1 MKYKLVTF
9 LIASSLALLACSH
22 EMNNAEVDN
31 TEHAE
36 KFYSCLGEFKSNF
49 SSETE
54 KLKKI
59 KTRSMEFDNNDEYDL
74 FVDSIGNE
82 IIADLLPS
90 SIQLVR
96 EIGLE
101 EADFIEVEKEH
112 GIPSDFMK
120 VYLALAIM
128 EEEGMSNTR
137 VGAEDVASCIAF
149 GIGYKEI
156 MEGGAKLALRKF
168 ATKAARKMVPYIGWG
183 WWATETAACL
193 ARL

>member
-1 MKYKLVTF
+1 MKYKFITF

-54 KLKKI
+54 KLKNM

-120 VYLALAIM
+120 VYLALSIM
-128 EEEGMSNTR
+128 EEECMANTR
-137 VGAEDVASCIAF
+137 VSLEDVVSCATL
-149 GIGYKEI
+149 GLGYKEI
-156 MEGGAKLALRKF
+156 MGIGAKLALRKF

-183 WWATETAACL
+183 WCAAETVACL
-193 ARL
+193 ARV

>member
-1 MKYKLVTF
+1 
-9 LIASSLALLACSH
+9 
-22 EMNNAEVDN
+22 MNNAEVDN

-183 WWATETAACL
+183 WWATETAACF

>member
-9 LIASSLALLACSH
+9 LVTSSLALLACSH
-22 EMNNAEVDN
+22 EMNNTYVDN

-49 SSETE
+49 SNETE
-54 KLKKI
+54 KLKNM
-59 KTRSMEFDNNDEYDL
+59 KTRSLEFDNNEEYDL

-90 SIQLVR
+90 SIQLVHQ
-96 EIGLE
+96 IGLE

-128 EEEGMSNTR
+128 EEEGMSKTR
-137 VGAEDVASCIAF
+137 VSAEDVVSCAAF
-149 GIGYKEI
+149 GVGYKGI

-183 WWATETAACL
+183 WWATETVACL